1 MRKKKLIIGNWKMNP
16 KTSALARSNFTSV
29 KKESGAYK
37 NVEAVIAAP
46 YVYLSELS
54 KIASAGLSL
63 GAQNVSAE
71 KEGAFTGEISAAM
84 LATFKTKYIIIGH
97 SERREMGESNAFI
110 NKKIKMVLASGMT
123 PVLCV
128 GEKERDQGMWYLSAV
143 KTQIEECLVGIAK
156 NAIPK
161 IVIAY
166 EPVWAISS
174 TQNHRDASPEDFQE
188 MRIYIRKIL
197 SDMVGANTAESV
209 AILYGGSV
217 NEKNANGFLSL
228 GGADGLLVGKA
239 SLTPKIFLTI
249 LKRANE
255 IQ

>member
-16 KTSALARSNFTSV
+16 KTLALARSNFTSI
-29 KKESGAYK
+29 KKESGTNK

-46 YVYLSELS
+46 FVYLPELS
-54 KIASAGLSL
+54 KLSSATLSL

-71 KEGAFTGEISAAM
+71 KEGAFTGEISAGMIAS
-84 LATFKTKYIIIGH
+84 LKTKYVIIGH
-97 SERREMGESNAFI
+97 SERRELGESNEFI
-110 NKKIKMVLASGMT
+110 SRKIKMTLASGMT

-128 GEKERDQGMWYLSAV
+128 GERERDQGMWYLSAV
-143 KTQIEECLVGIAK
+143 KTQLEECLAGVAK
-156 NAIPK
+156 NAISK

-197 SDMVGANTAESV
+197 SDFVSASVAESV

-217 NEKNANGFLSL
+217 DEKNAVGFLVA
-228 GGADGLLVGKA
+228 GGADGLLVGKS
-239 SLTPKIFLTI
+239 SLTPKIFLKI
-249 LKRANE
+249 LKIANE
-255 IQ
+255 IK